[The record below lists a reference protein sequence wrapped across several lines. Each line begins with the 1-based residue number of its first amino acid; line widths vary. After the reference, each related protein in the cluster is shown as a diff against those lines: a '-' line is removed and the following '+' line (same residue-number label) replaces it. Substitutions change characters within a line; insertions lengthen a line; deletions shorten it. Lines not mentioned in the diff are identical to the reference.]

1 MARLDYEVP
10 PTSVPWAAR
19 RAAGRALAWL
29 GVLVLGLCGTAA
41 AQAAPT
47 EPELKA
53 ALLHKFTMF
62 VEWPEGSFADATT
75 ALGVCVLAADGV
87 GDALD
92 SLSDQP
98 IKGRRIA
105 IRRLPNALAPSAD
118 CHVVFVGKL
127 TPREL
132 AAALRGFRDRSV
144 LTVGDAPGFADSGG
158 ILGFKTM
165 DNKLRFDINL
175 DAATR
180 SGLVISSQVLSLATV
195 ISSKPR

>member
-1 MARLDYEVP
+1 MAKLACQAP
-10 PTSVPWAAR
+10 ATSAPLAAR

-29 GVLVLGLCGTAA
+29 GVLVLGLCGAAA

-47 EPELKA
+47 ELELKA
-53 ALLHKFTMF
+53 ALLHKFAMF

-75 ALGVCVLAADGV
+75 TLGVCVLAAAGV

-92 SLSDQP
+92 SLSEQP
-98 IKGRRIA
+98 IKGRTID

-118 CHVVFVGKL
+118 CHVAFIGELK
-127 TPREL
+127 PREL
-132 AAALRGFRDRSV
+132 AAVLAGFHDRSV

-165 DNKLRFDINL
+165 DKKLRFDINL
-175 DAATR
+175 DAASR
-180 SGLVISSQVLSLATV
+180 AGLVISSQVLRLATV